1 MEELKKIG
9 ITPCKMAGRIAKRA
23 DNKIYKKEYV
33 YDILKMYMEEVQNA
47 LLRGERVQISGVG
60 TIIPEVKTRECYSL
74 PCCNKVE
81 GNPPYTSMRMSR
93 TNKLHDKMN
102 EKLLE
107 NIENGI
113 YGLEKL
119 PFSKQQMTYLKNG
132 GFIPEDA
139 EFKEY
144 NEDYEEE

>member
-1 MEELKKIG
+1 MDELKKIG
-9 ITPCKMAGRIAKRA
+9 ISPYKMAGRIAKKA
-23 DNKIYKKEYV
+23 DNKIYKREYV
-33 YDILKMYMEEVQNA
+33 YDILKMYMEEIQSA

-60 TIIPEVKTRECYSL
+60 TIIPEVKTRENYSL
-74 PCCNKVE
+74 PCCNKAD
-81 GNPPYTSMRMSR
+81 GNPPYTAMRMSR
-93 TNKLHDKMN
+93 TNTLHDKMN

-139 EFKEY
+139 EFKEC
-144 NEDYEEE
+144 NENYEEE

>member
-1 MEELKKIG
+1 
-9 ITPCKMAGRIAKRA
+9 
-23 DNKIYKKEYV
+23 
-33 YDILKMYMEEVQNA
+33 
-47 LLRGERVQISGVG
+47 
-60 TIIPEVKTRECYSL
+60 
-74 PCCNKVE
+74 
-81 GNPPYTSMRMSR
+81 MSR

-132 GFIPEDA
+132 GFIPEDT

-144 NEDYEEE
+144 NEDYVEE

>member
-74 PCCNKVE
+74 PCCNNAE
-81 GNPPYTSMRMSR
+81 GNPPYTKIRMSR
-93 TNKLHDKMN
+93 TNTLHDKMN
-102 EKLLE
+102 ETLLK

-139 EFKEY
+139 ELPTDDE
-144 NEDYEEE
+144 

>member
-1 MEELKKIG
+1 MDELKKIG
-9 ITPCKMAGRIAKRA
+9 ISPFKMAGRIAKK
-23 DNKIYKKEYV
+23 NKIYKREYV
-33 YDILKMYMEEVQNA
+33 YDILKMYMEEIQNA

-60 TIIPEVKTRECYSL
+60 TIIPEVKTREYYSL
-74 PCCNKVE
+74 PCCNKAD
-81 GNPPYTSMRMSR
+81 GNPPYTAMRMSR
-93 TNKLHDKMN
+93 TNTLHYKMN

-119 PFSKQQMTYLKNG
+119 PFSKQQTTYLKNG

-139 EFKEY
+139 EFTEY
-144 NEDYEEE
+144 DEDDEEE

>member
-1 MEELKKIG
+1 MK
-9 ITPCKMAGRIAKRA
+9 
-23 DNKIYKKEYV
+23 YKLGKNQK
-33 YDILKMYMEEVQNA
+33 D
-47 LLRGERVQISGVG
+47 
-60 TIIPEVKTRECYSL
+60 TIIAELDE
-74 PCCNKVE
+74 
-81 GNPPYTSMRMSR
+81 
-93 TNKLHDKMN
+93 LHEKMN

-139 EFKEY
+139 ELPTDDE
-144 NEDYEEE
+144 